1 MELMIKD
8 ADDVKRVTDAL
19 LRNGYVLSID
29 PVENGTGYVI
39 RILDKR
45 ADLPLQPQQLK
56 STLEE

>member
-8 ADDVKRVTDAL
+8 AADVKRVTDAL

-29 PVENGTGYVI
+29 PVENGAGYVI

-45 ADLPLQPQQLK
+45 ADLPLK
-56 STLEE
+56 R